1 MCPASPVAPWPLG
14 DKLDD
19 PLAMYLVDVLTR
31 SLVLPVRWPDA
42 AGTVTRY
49 TGVLAN
55 YEVTLREGDPSPRY
69 RR

>member
-1 MCPASPVAPWPLG
+1 MHPTVALVEAYGQSQASMATAASVE
-14 DKLDD
+14 
-19 PLAMYLVDVLTR
+19 
-31 SLVLPVRWPDA
+31 VRWPDA